1 MMKEEN
7 MNKYGLVGEKLG
19 HSLSPIIHSYI
30 LNKIGIDGE
39 YKLYEIPEEK
49 SIVEELKKEQVV
61 GFNVTIPY
69 KEKIMKE
76 LDHISEEALKIGA
89 VNLVKIEDGKSCGY
103 NSDYF
108 GVVRMLEKYDVDIK
122 NKICYV
128 LGSGGA
134 AKSVIVALQ
143 DLGAKEIVVITRDV
157 KNKRERLREKFKNI
171 EINSYDDII
180 GGDIIIN
187 TTPCGMY
194 PDIENT
200 PVTEEIIKRFDIAV
214 DVIYNPKK
222 TKFLTLAEKNGLK
235 SVNGTIMLIEQ
246 AIKSEELWQNME
258 IKREV
263 EEEIEKI
270 LDERLEVNR

>member
-19 HSLSPIIHSYI
+19 HSLSPVIHSYI

-108 GVVRMLEKYDVDIK
+108 GVIRMLEKSGVK
-122 NKICYV
+122 VKGKICYV

-200 PVTEEIIKRFDIAV
+200 PVPEEIIKRFDTAV

-222 TKFLTLAEKNGLK
+222 TKFLVLAEENGLK

-270 LDERLEVNR
+270 LDERLEVDR